1 MGAVESVQQGSQSA
15 YCSTVAPGARGDDQV
30 TRPHDRT
37 PVPVQAVDQRTILA
51 DPHGRKLP
59 DSGIRVGSD
68 REVGAVDVIM

>member
-1 MGAVESVQQGSQSA
+1 MGAVEGVQQ
-15 YCSTVAPGARGDDQV
+15 RGQPAHGPAVPSRTRAHHNV

-37 PVPVQAVDQRTILA
+37 AVPVQAVDQRTILA